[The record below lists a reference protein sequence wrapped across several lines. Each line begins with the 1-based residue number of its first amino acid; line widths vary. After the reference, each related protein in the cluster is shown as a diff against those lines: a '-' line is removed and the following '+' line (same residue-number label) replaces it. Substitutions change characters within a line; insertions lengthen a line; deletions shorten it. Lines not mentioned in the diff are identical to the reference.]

1 MAQVGRMALTLAL
14 AFVLV
19 VILGSRLLQ
28 AQGLSADQRDRVL
41 KDRAEFLEAAA
52 IAINWFGDPRGLN
65 AAGIEDYIAAERA
78 ERRAGVIKALMAA
91 DLSADGTVSAA
102 EVARLAPTLTPS
114 ARGRLIALHTLAD
127 ADADGIAGPDE
138 MIRLS
143 QAEALRL
150 VDDDRAE
157 TLRVLLLFDVDGDGW
172 VLLDEVRTAIAGLAV

>member
-1 MAQVGRMALTLAL
+1 MAQAGRMALTLAL

-19 VILGSRLLQ
+19 VVLGARLLQ

-41 KDRAEFLEAAA
+41 KDRAEFVEAAA

-65 AAGIEDYIAAERA
+65 AAAIEDYIAAERA

-91 DLSADGTVSAA
+91 DLSADGTVSTA
-102 EVARLAPTLTPS
+102 EVARLAPTLTPT
-114 ARGRLIALHTLAD
+114 ARGRLIALHALAD
-127 ADADGIAGPDE
+127 TDADGIAGPEE
-138 MIRLS
+138 MIRLA

-157 TLRVLLLFDVDGDGW
+157 SLRLLLVFDADGDGW